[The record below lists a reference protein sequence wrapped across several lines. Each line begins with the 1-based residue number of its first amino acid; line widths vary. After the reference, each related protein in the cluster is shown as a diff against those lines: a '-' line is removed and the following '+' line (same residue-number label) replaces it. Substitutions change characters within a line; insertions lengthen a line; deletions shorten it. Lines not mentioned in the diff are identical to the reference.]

1 MTERY
6 RPTFDAGH
14 RGPLE
19 FRKIRNGHKQKHI
32 FLFVI
37 PKNTGG
43 RRIAGISEAKKNF
56 ALDFFSLSL
65 SLSLSCA
72 VSERM
77 SFSGHSTCSPFSFS
91 CCLFDPG

>member
-65 SLSLSCA
+65 SLSFVRCIGKN
-72 VSERM
+72 VVFGPFDM
-77 SFSGHSTCSPFSFS
+77 FSVFVFV
-91 CCLFDPG
+91 LFI